1 MATVAFNSP
10 LRAMTRLLAYLG
22 LTLAMLPVQA
32 FALRFSPRL
41 SLTLPLWYHHRC
53 CRLLGIHVVRRG
65 RMSRQR
71 PTLFVSNHVSYLDI
85 LVLGSLIPGSFIAK
99 SDIRSWPLFGWL
111 ARLQRSVFVER
122 RASRTATHRDQIRA
136 RLGQGDRL
144 VLFPEGTSGDG
155 NRVLPYKSA
164 LLSVAEGHT
173 RDKPLAVQPM
183 TIAYT
188 KLDGIPLGRHL
199 RPFYAWYGDM
209 ELLPHVWQLAGMGRI
224 TVEVQFHRPVSSTD
238 FASRKEL
245 CDHCYEQSA
254 QGMSSA
260 LAGRAQGKVEEAVPG

>member
-1 MATVAFNSP
+1 MAAPPFGSP

-22 LTLAMLPVQA
+22 LTLVLLPVQA
-32 FALRFSPRL
+32 YALRFSPRL
-41 SLTLPLWYHHRC
+41 SLTLPLWHHHRC

-85 LVLGSLIPGSFIAK
+85 IVLGSLIPGSFIAK
-99 SDIRSWPLFGWL
+99 AEIKSWPLFGWL

-122 RASRTATHRDQIRA
+122 RAARTAAHRDEIRA

-164 LLSVAEGHT
+164 LLSAAEGEPG
-173 RDKPLAVQPM
+173 DKPLAVQPI

-188 KLDGIPLGRHL
+188 KLDGMPLGRHL

-209 ELLPHVWQLAGMGRI
+209 ELMPHIWQLAGMGRI
-224 TVEVQFHRPVSSTD
+224 TVEVRFHRPVSSAD

-245 CDHCYEQSA
+245 CDYCYQQAA

-260 LAGRAQGKVEEAVPG
+260 LAGRVQANSKEAATG

>member
-1 MATVAFNSP
+1 MATVAFGSP
-10 LRAMTRLLAYLG
+10 FRAMTRLLAYLG
-22 LTLAMLPVQA
+22 LTLVLAPVQA

-41 SLTLPLWYHHRC
+41 SLTLPLWYHHQC
-53 CRLLGIHVVRRG
+53 CRLLGIHVVCRG

-85 LVLGSLIPGSFIAK
+85 IVLGSLIPGSFIAK
-99 SDIRSWPLFGWL
+99 AEIKSWPLFGWL
-111 ARLQRSVFVER
+111 ARLQRCVFVER
-122 RASRTATHRDQIRA
+122 RAVRTATHRDEIRA

-164 LLSVAEGHT
+164 LLSVAEG
-173 RDKPLAVQPM
+173 RPEDKPLAVQPM

-188 KLDGIPLGRHL
+188 KLDGMPLGRHL

-209 ELLPHVWQLAGMGRI
+209 ELMPHIWQLAGMGRV
-224 TVEVQFHRPVSSTD
+224 TVEVQFHRPVASTD

-245 CDHCYEQSA
+245 SDYCYEQAA

-260 LAGRAQGKVEEAVPG
+260 LAGRAPGKAE

>member
-1 MATVAFNSP
+1 MATVAFGSP

-22 LTLAMLPVQA
+22 LTIALLPVQA
-32 FALRFSPRL
+32 CALRFSPRL
-41 SLTLPLWYHHRC
+41 SLALPLWHHRRC
-53 CRLLGIHVVRRG
+53 CRLLGIHVVHRG

-85 LVLGSLIPGSFIAK
+85 IVLGSLIPGSFIAK
-99 SDIRSWPLFGWL
+99 AEIKSWPLFGWL

-122 RASRTATHRDQIRA
+122 RAVRTASHRDEIRT
-136 RLGQGDRL
+136 RLDQGDRL

-164 LLSVAEGHT
+164 LLSVAEGGPG
-173 RDKPLAVQPM
+173 DKPLAVQPM

-188 KLDGIPLGRHL
+188 KLDGMPLGRHL

-209 ELLPHVWQLAGMGRI
+209 ELMPHLWQLAGLGRI
-224 TVEVQFHRPVSSTD
+224 TVEVRFHRPVSSAD

-245 CDHCYEQSA
+245 CDYCYQQAA
-254 QGMSSA
+254 QGMSAA
-260 LAGRAQGKVEEAVPG
+260 LAGRAQVKTEEAPPG

>member
-1 MATVAFNSP
+1 
-10 LRAMTRLLAYLG
+10 MTRLLAHLG

-32 FALRFSPRL
+32 FALRYSPRF
-41 SLTLPLWYHHRC
+41 SLAVPLWYHRRS
-53 CRLLGIHVVRRG
+53 CRLLGINVVRRG
-65 RMSRQR
+65 RMSRRR
-71 PTLFVSNHVSYLDI
+71 PTLFVSNHVSYLDVI
-85 LVLGSLIPGSFIAK
+85 VLGSLIPGSFIAK
-99 SDIRSWPLFGWL
+99 AEIKSWPLFGWL

-122 RASRTATHRDQIRA
+122 RAVRTAAHRDEIRS
-136 RLGQGDRL
+136 RLDQGDRL

-164 LLSVAEGHT
+164 LLSVAEGNPG
-173 RDKPLAVQPM
+173 DKPLAVQPM

-188 KLDGIPLGRHL
+188 KLDGMPLGRHL

-209 ELLPHVWQLAGMGRI
+209 ELLPHIWQLAGMGRI
-224 TVEVQFHRPVSSTD
+224 TVEVRFHRPVSSTD

-245 CDHCYEQSA
+245 CDYCHEQAA

-260 LAGRAQGKVEEAVPG
+260 LAGRAQAKTEGAAPG